1 MASNSNKDL
10 TFKVLFDTRWFFG
23 EISEESAKVILMEAS
38 ESDGRTVKRMIFLKA
53 DGQPNKLRL
62 FLGLIRF
69 DLEDEPHFRFD
80 ENHIN
85 FWCHGIGNPT
95 FPGGYLETMVM
106 RKETFK
112 LQELS
117 MVKVV
122 DSGVNPETLKRGP
135 FKIPLTLQQEVKKYQ
150 DCKTRFDY
158 LYGSLLETPL

>member
-69 DLEDEPHFRFD
+69 DLEDKPHFHFD